1 MKKKIVSKVINS
13 CLTKKFNSKDEHK
26 LKKRVGHLL
35 TLVST
40 LKHIHITKTNA
51 NFNEFIF
58 IYIINYF

>member
-35 TLVST
+35 TPVANTSLNF
-40 LKHIHITKTNA
+40 KTYTHNK
-51 NFNEFIF
+51 NECEF
-58 IYIINYF
+58 